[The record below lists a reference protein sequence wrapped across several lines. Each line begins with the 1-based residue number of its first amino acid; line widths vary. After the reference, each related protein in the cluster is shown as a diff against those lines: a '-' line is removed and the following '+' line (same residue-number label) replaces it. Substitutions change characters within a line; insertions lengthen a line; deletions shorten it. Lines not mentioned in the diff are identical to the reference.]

1 MSAPAT
7 SGTRRIVVIGGN
19 GFVGSHVCQELLS
32 RKSAGVGTDG
42 QISVVSISRSG
53 MPPKN
58 AGPWV
63 RNVQWLKGDPSS
75 PTTGDF
81 PAALEGAAAVI
92 STVGGFGDRARMVH
106 KNGATN
112 VAAIEAAKARG
123 VPRFVYI
130 SAHHFGLPEMLKRG
144 YFEGKLM
151 AEKALQ
157 ATYKEQG
164 VILRPGLF
172 IFGSRQVG
180 SVSVPL
186 WILGRPL
193 QWVTNNGVVQRGL
206 LGLPVIGSVLA
217 PLLLTP
223 VSVEAVACSA
233 VTAALAQ
240 PQPSKTIMEVEDI
253 LKHE

>member
-1 MSAPAT
+1 MSSPAT
-7 SGTRRIVVIGGN
+7 GSRRIVVIGGN

-42 QISVVSISRSG
+42 EISVVSVSRSG
-53 MPPKN
+53 LPPTN

-63 RNVQWLKGDPSS
+63 RNVQWMKGDPSA
-75 PTTGDF
+75 PNAGEF
-81 PAALEGAAAVI
+81 LAALEGAVAVI
-92 STVGGFGDRARMVH
+92 STVGGFGDRARMVQ

-112 VAAIEAAKARG
+112 VAAIEAAKAKG

-130 SAHHFGLPEMLKRG
+130 SAHHFGLPDMLKKG
-144 YFEGKLM
+144 YYEGKFM

-157 ATYKEQG
+157 SAYQDQG

-172 IFGSRQVG
+172 IFGTRQVG
-180 SVSVPL
+180 SVGVPL
-186 WILGRPL
+186 WLIGRPL

-206 LGLPVIGSVLA
+206 LGLPFVGSVLA

-223 VSVEAVACSA
+223 VSVHAVACSA

-240 PQPSKTIMEVEDI
+240 PKPSKTVMEVPDI